1 MPELPEVESVARSL
15 RRRVL
20 GLRIAEVEAFPPK
33 GKPVRRRLTGW
44 GGGREAR
51 SAAAV
56 PLSALAGKTIDKV
69 GRRGKNLILECGGL
83 ALLFHLKMTG
93 RFLWSRPGEPR
104 GRHVHLVLRFRN
116 PERELHFEDVRKFG
130 LVRCRP
136 LDGLAACPELR
147 SLGPEPLDVSADV
160 FFLRLKARRGRVKS
174 VLLDQS
180 FLAGVGN
187 IYADEALFAA
197 GIHPLAPAASLS
209 RPRAD
214 RLWAAVRDVLSRA
227 IRAGGSS
234 IRDYRDADG
243 ELGSFQDEHRVYGR
257 EGEPCPNC
265 GGPIRRAVIGGRSGH
280 FCPRCQKR

>member
-20 GLRIAEVEAFPPK
+20 GLRIAGVEAIPPK
-33 GKPVRRRLTGW
+33 GKAGRGPATGW

-51 SAAAV
+51 AARAL
-56 PLSALAGKTIDKV
+56 PLSTLVGRTIDKV
-69 GRRGKNLILECGGL
+69 GRRGKNLVLECGDA

-93 RFLWSRPGEPR
+93 RFLWSRPGRPR
-104 GRHVHLVLRFRN
+104 GKHVHLVLSFKR
-116 PERELHFEDVRKFG
+116 PARELHFEDVRKFG

-136 LDGLAACPELR
+136 LDGLSSCPELGT
-147 SLGPEPLDVSADV
+147 LGPEPFDIGPEA
-160 FFLRLKARRGRVKS
+160 FAARLKDRRGRTKS

-197 GIHPLAPAASLS
+197 GVHPLASAARLS

-214 RLWAAVRDVLSRA
+214 KLRAELLDVLSRA
-227 IRAGGSS
+227 IAAGGSS
-234 IRDYRDADG
+234 VRDYRDADG

-257 EGEPCPNC
+257 AGEPCPRC
-265 GGPIRRAVIGGRSGH
+265 GDPIRRAVIGGRGSH